1 MSTFASLFAFEREFG
16 VRSFMLKDQA
26 QTLGN
31 FLTGSKISENMKV
44 LEDYLPNWN
53 QFEWEDIFR

>member
-16 VRSFMLKDQA
+16 VRSFMLKDQV

>member
-16 VRSFMLKDQA
+16 VRSFILKEQA

-31 FLTGSKISENMKV
+31 FLTGGKISENMKV

-53 QFEWEDIFR
+53 QFEWEDVFR